1 MSESQPA
8 FIMYLAFLSVVHFG
22 KPGIWV
28 RLKKDIS
35 LPLLPK
41 QHRARLERRMVG
53 STNRWRFP
61 REPFSGDLLGLSQM
75 CKALNVDFEEAL
87 KNPDR

>member
-1 MSESQPA
+1 
-8 FIMYLAFLSVVHFG
+8 MYTLENLAFGRGSERTFC
-22 KPGIWV
+22 
-28 RLKKDIS
+28 
-35 LPLLPK
+35 LPLPPK

-61 REPFSGDLLGLSQM
+61 REAFSGDLLGLSQM
-75 CKALNVDFEEAL
+75 CKALNVDFEEVL